1 MSQNQVFI
9 SYSHKDK
16 KWLDRLKT
24 HLAPLERRN
33 KISVWDDTRM
43 KAGADWRE
51 EIKRALGEARVAILL
66 VTPNFLESDF
76 IARHELPPLLEAA
89 KRDDFKIL
97 WVAVSA
103 SQYKET
109 EIERYL
115 AANDPARPLDR
126 LKASERNEVLVKIG
140 DQIKEAINP

>member
-9 SYSHKDK
+9 SYSRKDK

-24 HLAPLERRN
+24 HLAPLERGN

-43 KAGADWRE
+43 KAGAEWRE

-89 KRDDFKIL
+89 KRDDFTIL
-97 WVAVSA
+97 WIAVSA

-109 EIERYL
+109 EIEKYL

>member
-1 MSQNQVFI
+1 MSRNQVFI
-9 SYSHKDK
+9 SYSRKDK

-24 HLAPLERRN
+24 HLAPLERGN

-43 KAGADWRE
+43 KAGAEWRE
-51 EIKRALGEARVAILL
+51 EIKKALSEARVAILL

-89 KRDDFKIL
+89 KRDDLTIL

-103 SQYKET
+103 SLYKET
-109 EIERYL
+109 EIEKYQ
-115 AANDPARPLDR
+115 AANDPARPLDK
-126 LKASERNEVLVKIG
+126 LKPSERNEVLVKIS

>member
-1 MSQNQVFI
+1 
-9 SYSHKDK
+9 
-16 KWLDRLKT
+16 
-24 HLAPLERRN
+24 
-33 KISVWDDTRM
+33 M

-89 KRDDFKIL
+89 KRDDFTIL

-103 SQYKET
+103 SQYKKLRSRGT
-109 EIERYL
+109 WLQTIQ
-115 AANDPARPLDR
+115 
-126 LKASERNEVLVKIG
+126 LV
-140 DQIKEAINP
+140 P